1 MFKSVEK
8 NLKHYDVIWEDRE
21 FRYDVDSKQLKLRNG
36 EFIVDKLHGIE
47 NTKGN
52 REHQD
57 VSVKWSTHIEGHFP
71 LLESSTPVDDQVTD
85 SSSVR
90 RCTVAGYRAAHRD
103 LLHFDSATKQSWLPM
118 ATHFEEFVADHD
130 EKYKLD
136 LPWID
141 QTPKSPAGHGL
152 VSPKGEQP
160 KSSRLHFDHVTLRG
174 GWTKTW
180 VKVRCAALCLMDL
193 LATVANSRNYKFT
206 QSTPFFPFLI
216 FRVERIGGK
225 PNDVSSSPL
234 GHTVSRTF
242 HFFGKTYHQK
252 LILSS
257 ASGLLPVA
265 SDMVRVHER
274 GGGSSTP
281 LSTPS
286 NNRARSA
293 RNRNAFYGFFM
304 NLPEELFLTLWMN
317 IFGIVNL
324 LFLWDTNMNYS
335 SQLPVQNKMCKT
347 KMLLK
352 EPSYSRGQQLLF
364 HGLRSCSVLMW
375 RKGAAISISALT
387 CGILS
392 QQLVPDSCMMTKER
406 FETILKYYLFTL
418 TTVLT
423 I

>member
-1 MFKSVEK
+1 MES
-8 NLKHYDVIWEDRE
+8 IMMEDAKAR
-21 FRYDVDSKQLKLRNG
+21 
-36 EFIVDKLHGIE
+36 KLHLRGSAIE
-47 NTKGN
+47 AKYDDIERSLKNGSHARRVFCTSITN
-52 REHQD
+52 DDILMH

-71 LLESSTPVDDQVTD
+71 LLESSTPVDDQITD

-90 RCTVAGYRAAHRD
+90 RCTVAGYRAGKQK
-103 LLHFDSATKQSWLPM
+103 KQSKN
-118 ATHFEEFVADHD
+118 D

-160 KSSRLHFDHVTLRG
+160 KSSRLHFNHVTLRG

-216 FRVERIGGK
+216 FRVERIGSK

-242 HFFGKTYHQK
+242 HFFAKHIIRQLAE

-257 ASGLLPVA
+257 ASGLPSVA
-265 SDMVRVHER
+265 TDMVRVHER

-317 IFGIVNL
+317 IFGIFRTKCGQVLSLNFGECSTL
-324 LFLWDTNMNYS
+324 
-335 SQLPVQNKMCKT
+335 SQQPEKQNTCASVHCSNH
-347 KMLLK
+347 LK
-352 EPSYSRGQQLLF
+352 ETHSRGQQHMF
-364 HGLRSCSVLMW
+364 YGL
-375 RKGAAISISALT
+375 
-387 CGILS
+387 
-392 QQLVPDSCMMTKER
+392 
-406 FETILKYYLFTL
+406 
-418 TTVLT
+418 
-423 I
+423 

>member
-1 MFKSVEK
+1 MCGC
-8 NLKHYDVIWEDRE
+8 LH
-21 FRYDVDSKQLKLRNG
+21 QLA
-36 EFIVDKLHGIE
+36 E
-47 NTKGN
+47 
-52 REHQD
+52 
-57 VSVKWSTHIEGHFP
+57 
-71 LLESSTPVDDQVTD
+71 
-85 SSSVR
+85 
-90 RCTVAGYRAAHRD
+90 
-103 LLHFDSATKQSWLPM
+103 
-118 ATHFEEFVADHD
+118 
-130 EKYKLD
+130 
-136 LPWID
+136 
-141 QTPKSPAGHGL
+141 
-152 VSPKGEQP
+152 
-160 KSSRLHFDHVTLRG
+160 
-174 GWTKTW
+174 
-180 VKVRCAALCLMDL
+180 
-193 LATVANSRNYKFT
+193 
-206 QSTPFFPFLI
+206 
-216 FRVERIGGK
+216 
-225 PNDVSSSPL
+225 
-234 GHTVSRTF
+234 
-242 HFFGKTYHQK
+242 

-257 ASGLLPVA
+257 ASGLPSVA

-293 RNRNAFYGFFM
+293 RNRNAFCGFFM

-418 TTVLT
+418 TTVLS